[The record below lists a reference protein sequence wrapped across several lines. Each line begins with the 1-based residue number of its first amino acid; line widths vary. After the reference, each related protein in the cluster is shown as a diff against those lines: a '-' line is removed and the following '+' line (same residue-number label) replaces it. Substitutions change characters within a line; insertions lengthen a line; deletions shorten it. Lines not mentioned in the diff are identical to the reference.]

1 MLYTVVKELNQ
12 QIIEIEL
19 IASHAWPAH
28 EVQYLGGWML
38 RASYGITHRA
48 NSTLIL
54 DELPEG
60 DIDSAIQII
69 REFYISR
76 GLPPRF
82 QLTNASVP
90 ANIDRKIADLGFIL
104 EMKVNVQIFS
114 LEFLIQ
120 GVSPFRVEI
129 HPAPQQN
136 WLSTYAAVGDY
147 DSFSLGIR
155 KSIMTRV
162 VQKKAYVVAIF
173 KNKVVGVGF
182 GVAERGWLGLFAIS
196 TLTQFRRK
204 GIATAITRALAQ
216 WGLSKGATRAYL
228 LVEQKNEPANDLYNH
243 LGFKNLY
250 CYWYRLEQ
258 GSNEINSK

>member
-1 MLYTVVKELNQ
+1 VKELNQ
-12 QIIEIEL
+12 QIIEIDQ

-28 EVQYLGGWML
+28 EVQYLGGWIL
-38 RASYGITHRA
+38 RTSYGITHRA
-48 NSTLIL
+48 NSTLIM

-60 DIDSAIQII
+60 DIDSSIQIV
-69 REFYISR
+69 RKFYKSR

-104 EMKVNVQIFS
+104 EMKVNVQITS
-114 LEFLIQ
+114 LDSLIH
-120 GVSPFRVEI
+120 GITSFGVEI
-129 HPAPQQN
+129 HPTPQQN

-155 KSIMTRV
+155 KSIMTRI
-162 VQKKAYVVAIF
+162 VQKKAYATAIF
-173 KNKVVGVGF
+173 KNKVAGVGF

-228 LVEQKNEPANDLYNH
+228 LVEQKNEPASDLYNH

-250 CYWYRLEQ
+250 YYWYRLEQ
-258 GSNEINSK
+258 GSNEINFK

>member
-1 MLYTVVKELNQ
+1 LKELNR
-12 QIIEIEL
+12 QIIEIEQ

-104 EMKVNVQIFS
+104 EMKVNVQIIS
-114 LEFLIQ
+114 LDSLIQ
-120 GVSPFRVEI
+120 GMSPFRVEI
-129 HPAPQQN
+129 HPTPQQD

-155 KSIMTRV
+155 KSIMTHV
-162 VQKKAYVVAIF
+162 VQKKAYASALF
-173 KNKVVGVGF
+173 KGKVVGVGF

-196 TLTQFRRK
+196 TLTQFRCK
-204 GIATAITRALAQ
+204 GIATAITRTLAQ
-216 WGLSKGATRAYL
+216 WGLSKGATHAYL
-228 LVEQKNEPANDLYNH
+228 LVEQKNELANALYNH
-243 LGFKNLY
+243 LGFQNLY
-250 CYWYRLEQ
+250 YYWYRLEQ

>member
-1 MLYTVVKELNQ
+1 MKELNR
-12 QIIEIEL
+12 QIIEIEQ

-60 DIDSAIQII
+60 DIDSSIQII

-104 EMKVNVQIFS
+104 EMKVNVQIIS
-114 LEFLIQ
+114 LDSLIQ
-120 GVSPFRVEI
+120 GMSPFRVEI
-129 HPAPQQN
+129 HPAPQQD

-155 KSIMTRV
+155 KVIMTRV
-162 VQKKAYVVAIF
+162 VQKKAYASALF
-173 KNKVVGVGF
+173 KGKVVGVGF

-196 TLTQFRRK
+196 TLTQFRCK
-204 GIATAITRALAQ
+204 GIATGITRTLAQ
-216 WGLSKGATRAYL
+216 WGLSKGATHAYL
-228 LVEQKNEPANDLYNH
+228 LVEQKNELANALYNH
-243 LGFKNLY
+243 LGFQNLY
-250 CYWYRLEQ
+250 YYWYRLEQ

>member
-1 MLYTVVKELNQ
+1 MKELNR
-12 QIIEIEL
+12 QIIEIEQ

-28 EVQYLGGWML
+28 EVQYLGGWIL

-60 DIDSAIQII
+60 DIDSSIQII

-104 EMKVNVQIFS
+104 EMKVNVQIIS
-114 LEFLIQ
+114 LDSLIQ
-120 GVSPFRVEI
+120 GMSPFRVEI
-129 HPAPQQN
+129 HPAPQQD

-155 KSIMTRV
+155 KVIMIRV
-162 VQKKAYVVAIF
+162 VQKKAYASALF
-173 KNKVVGVGF
+173 KGKVVGVGF

-196 TLTQFRRK
+196 TLTQFRCK
-204 GIATAITRALAQ
+204 GIATAITRTLAQ
-216 WGLSKGATRAYL
+216 WGLSKGATHAYL
-228 LVEQKNEPANDLYNH
+228 LVEQKNELANALYNH
-243 LGFKNLY
+243 LGFQNLY
-250 CYWYRLEQ
+250 YYWYRLEQ

>member
-1 MLYTVVKELNQ
+1 MKELNR
-12 QIIEIEL
+12 QIIEIEQ

-54 DELPEG
+54 DKLPEG

-104 EMKVNVQIFS
+104 EMKVNVQIIS
-114 LEFLIQ
+114 LDSLIQ
-120 GVSPFRVEI
+120 GMSPFRVEI
-129 HPAPQQN
+129 HPTPQQD

-162 VQKKAYVVAIF
+162 VQKKAYASALF
-173 KNKVVGVGF
+173 KGKVVGVGF

-196 TLTQFRRK
+196 TLTQFRCK
-204 GIATAITRALAQ
+204 GIATAITRTLAQ
-216 WGLSKGATRAYL
+216 WGLSKGATHAYL
-228 LVEQKNEPANDLYNH
+228 LVEQKNELANALYNH
-243 LGFKNLY
+243 LGFQNLY
-250 CYWYRLEQ
+250 YYWYRLEQ

>member
-1 MLYTVVKELNQ
+1 MKELYR
-12 QIIEIEL
+12 QIIEIER

-104 EMKVNVQIFS
+104 EMKVNVQIIS
-114 LEFLIQ
+114 LDSLIQ
-120 GVSPFRVEI
+120 GMSPFRVEI
-129 HPAPQQN
+129 HPISQQD

-162 VQKKAYVVAIF
+162 VQKKAYASAIF
-173 KNKVVGVGF
+173 KGKVVGVGF
-182 GVAERGWLGLFAIS
+182 GVVEDGWLGLFTIY
-196 TLTQFRRK
+196 TLASFRHK
-204 GIATAITRALAQ
+204 GVATAVTRTIAQ
-216 WGLSKGATRAYL
+216 WGLSKGATHAYL
-228 LVEQKNEPANDLYNH
+228 QVEQKNEPANALYSH
-243 LGFKNLY
+243 LGFQNLY
-250 CYWYRLEQ
+250 YYWYRLEQ
-258 GSNEINSK
+258 GSIENKEN

>member
-1 MLYTVVKELNQ
+1 MKELYR
-12 QIIEIEL
+12 QIIEIER

-69 REFYISR
+69 REFYISQ
-76 GLPPRF
+76 GLPTRF

-104 EMKVNVQIFS
+104 EMKVNVQIIS
-114 LEFLIQ
+114 LDSLFHDIT
-120 GVSPFRVEI
+120 SFHIEI
-129 HPAPQQN
+129 HPVPQQD
-136 WLSTYAAVGDY
+136 WLSTYAAVGNY
-147 DSFSLGIR
+147 DSFSLRIR
-155 KSIMTRV
+155 GAIMRRV
-162 VQKKAYVVAIF
+162 VQEKAFASAIF
-173 KNKVVGVGF
+173 KGKVVGVGF
-182 GVAERGWLGLFAIS
+182 GVAENGWLGLFAIY
-196 TLTQFRRK
+196 TLASFRHK

-228 LVEQKNEPANDLYNH
+228 LVEQKNEPANALYNH
-243 LGFKNLY
+243 LGFQNLY
-250 CYWYRLEQ
+250 YYWYRLEQ
-258 GSNEINSK
+258 GSIENKEN